1 MRNEEKTSGIGRC
14 LEIVIKIIYLNED
27 IAEEIIKKGFI
38 ELLSNIILETKVS
51 NKEVNR
57 TKMIR
62 KAS

>member
-1 MRNEEKTSGIGRC
+1 MRNDEKMSGIGRC

-27 IAEEIIKKGFI
+27 IAEEIIKKGFV

-51 NKEVNR
+51 NKEINR